1 MGPTTLGRPGPGGG
15 PGGLGAPPGPV
26 PPGGPMRGGG
36 SRFGEPLIWP
46 LAAAGGIAA
55 TRPANPT
62 ATSRRRPMCARGWQ
76 KTLSE
81 RKTAGASALG
91 LVVEV
96 VFFMASPLSRRDQ
109 RPCLPVGTSVPAYP
123 VQYVLI
129 RFSKPCQGAPC
140 ARTTSLVRC
149 PAAQLQEP
157 ARRARSTLLACAVA

>member
-36 SRFGEPLIWP
+36 GRFGETPIWP
-46 LAAAGGIAA
+46 LAAAGGMAA
-55 TRPANPT
+55 TRPANPA
-62 ATSRRRPMCARGWQ
+62 ATSRRRPMCARARQ
-76 KTLSE
+76 KALLE
-81 RKTAGASALG
+81 RKAAGASALG
-91 LVVEV
+91 LVEV
-96 VFFMASPLSRRDQ
+96 VFVMASPLSRRDQ

-129 RFSKPCQGAPC
+129 RFSRPCQGAPR

-149 PAAQLQEP
+149 PAAQHQGP
-157 ARRARSTLLACAVA
+157 ARRARSTWLACAVA